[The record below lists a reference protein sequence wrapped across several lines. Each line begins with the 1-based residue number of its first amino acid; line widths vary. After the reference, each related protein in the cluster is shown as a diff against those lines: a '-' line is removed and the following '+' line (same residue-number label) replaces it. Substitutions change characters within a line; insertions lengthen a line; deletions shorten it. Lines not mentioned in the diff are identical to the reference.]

1 MFINEIIFIIFIV
14 AIIERRILYKMKKY
28 NKKGIMLSQAFPA
41 VLTLV
46 LIAVLVII
54 SIYLFTTL
62 NTSFNNTNDPGS
74 AARNATNTMI
84 TQFGTFPA
92 LIGLVGTIIFLALVI
107 GVLIGSFAYGSKK
120 GM

>member
-1 MFINEIIFIIFIV
+1 
-14 AIIERRILYKMKKY
+14 MKKY

-62 NTSFNNTNDPGS
+62 NTSFNSTNDPGS
-74 AARNATNTMI
+74 AARNATAVMI